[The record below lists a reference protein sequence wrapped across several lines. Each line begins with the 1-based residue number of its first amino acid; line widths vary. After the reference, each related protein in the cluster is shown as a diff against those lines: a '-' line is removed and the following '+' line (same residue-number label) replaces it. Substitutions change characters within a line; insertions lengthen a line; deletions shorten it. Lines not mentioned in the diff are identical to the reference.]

1 MQKKE
6 PKKAVRRRPVAKWK
20 LLDSIVYI
28 KMRDKYLQ
36 ETGILKKVGKRRWKL
51 RIK

>member
-6 PKKAVRRRPVAKWK
+6 PKKAVRSRPVAKWK
-20 LLDSIVYI
+20 LLDSILYI

-36 ETGILKKVGKRRWKL
+36 ETGVLQKLGKRRWRL
-51 RIK
+51 IIK

>member
-6 PKKAVRRRPVAKWK
+6 SKKAVRRRPVPNWK
-20 LLDSIVYI
+20 LLDSIMYI

-36 ETGILKKVGKRRWKL
+36 ETGILQKVGKRRWKL

>member
-1 MQKKE
+1 MQEIE

-20 LLDSIVYI
+20 LLDSIMYI
-28 KMRDKYLQ
+28 KMRDQYLQ
-36 ETGILKKVGKRRWKL
+36 NTGILQKIDRRVWKL